1 MNLLDNNNQD
11 ETLKDDSNPSKNSKK
26 KKIFYVVLTLCVTAI
41 SVAGWSTYQSVKNF
55 LKPAGENPTAN
66 YSQASKIQKSEKF
79 DKRKI
84 LEKKSNDKDLDY
96 NSKNSSEIVSKDIGA
111 KNIEIP
117 GLNESIQPVSTEPV
131 QNLVIYPSSKSI
143 IKEFSGE
150 NPVYSKTFSDW
161 RIHRGTDFKAEEGS
175 TVKSISDGKVK
186 DITTDEAYGTTV
198 IIEHS
203 PGFIAYYSGLGETT
217 AVTKDQELKAGDNI
231 GLIKNVPCEIL
242 DEPHLHLAICKDEKF
257 IDPML
262 VLDGAN

>member
-26 KKIFYVVLTLCVTAI
+26 KKNFYVALTLCVTAI

-55 LKPAGENPTAN
+55 LKPAGENSQTN
-66 YSQASKIQKSEKF
+66 YAQTSKIQKSEKF

-96 NSKNSSEIVSKDIGA
+96 SSKHSSEMVSKDIEA
-111 KNIEIP
+111 KNIKTPE
-117 GLNESIQPVSTEPV
+117 LNESIQPVSAEPI
-131 QNLVIYPSSKSI
+131 QQLILYPSSKNI
-143 IKEFSGE
+143 VKEFSGE
-150 NPVYSKTFSDW
+150 NPVYSKTFADW

-186 DITTDEAYGTTV
+186 DITTDETYGTTI
-198 IIEHS
+198 IIEHL
-203 PGFIAYYSGLGETT
+203 PGFTAYYSGLEETT
-217 AVTKDQELKAGDNI
+217 AVAKDQEVRAGDNI

-242 DEPHLHLAICKDEKF
+242 DEPHLHLSVCKDEQF